1 MKTVPRKTDFVL
13 AVNKEVYL
21 YFGGVTGG
29 EAIIVEDKN
38 QFTSQIANK
47 HIVAACTVQDVQNHG
62 YDSAN
67 EYFSEQYPE
76 MFV

>member
-1 MKTVPRKTDFVL
+1 MKKVPKKTDFVL
-13 AVNKEVYL
+13 AANKEVYL
-21 YFGGVTGG
+21 YWGGVAGG
-29 EAIIVEDKN
+29 EAIIVKDRN
-38 QFTSQIANK
+38 QFTTQMANK
-47 HIVAACTVQDVQNHG
+47 YIVATCTVQDVQNHG